1 MENTKLNGGD
11 GSDDA
16 AVQDD
21 IDLGDGFFR
30 EESPQQPAED
40 IDLANYRAGQSL
52 DLTKIVALPAN
63 QRIEVR
69 RPKPKE
75 WFRAYSGET
84 LERLWVHEGDGIND
98 FHLVR
103 NDIAANMP
111 DEFVEVYLGLCI
123 NSSGKMFLWPIKC
136 GGQSG
141 QEFTESALQHLSQA
155 RTTWLRRK
163 WVPRIKAHQSDVN
176 SLDGIEPE
184 WPADLSVRKIISRAF
199 SGRVIESMD
208 HPRLKF
214 VRG

>member
-1 MENTKLNGGD
+1 MIENNLNGNEA
-11 GSDDA
+11 STETEP
-16 AVQDD
+16 
-21 IDLGDGFFR
+21 LGDEFFR
-30 EESPQQPAED
+30 KETPQQPSTEE

-63 QRIEVR
+63 QKAEIRG
-69 RPKPKE
+69 PKSKE
-75 WFRAYSGET
+75 FFRAYSAET

-98 FHLVR
+98 YYLVR
-103 NDIAANMP
+103 NDIAASMP
-111 DEFVEVYLGLCI
+111 DEFMEVYLALCI

-155 RTTWLRRK
+155 RREWLRRK
-163 WVPRIKAHQSDVN
+163 WVPRIKAHQADVN

-199 SGRVIESMD
+199 SDRVIESID